1 MQIFAVCMECQKELG
16 HPSFETFFLPY
27 YEDRMAEIE
36 CSRHHKSVLL
46 LQSQKFEVLLE
57 SGANALAERFTLEAA
72 ASFSSGLERFYEFC
86 VKVIS
91 AHRSMN
97 PAIYEQMFKEM
108 ANQSERQLGAFL
120 VLHAIEFGSAYVP
133 NKKIIEFRNSV
144 IHKGRI
150 PTPDEATGFCER
162 VYSEILLL
170 TQKLEQNY
178 RAAINKVISEDLRKR
193 AEVVSKGI
201 PIATTTGTMFFS
213 LAHQDKKQTFAEA
226 YDAYLKSKNVI
237 ATSVPVLGV
246 ISPLLKRVIAPKK

>member
-1 MQIFAVCMECQKELG
+1 MECQKELG

-27 YEDRMAEIE
+27 YEDRLTEVE

-57 SGANALAERFTLEAA
+57 SGANALAAGFTLEAA

-86 VKVIS
+86 VKVIT
-91 AHRSMN
+91 AHRDMS
-97 PAIYEQMFKEM
+97 PVVYEQMFKEM

-120 VLHAIEFGSAYVP
+120 ALHAIEFGSAYVT

-144 IHKGRI
+144 VHKGRI

-170 TQKLEQNY
+170 TQKLEPGH
-178 RAAINKVISEDLRKR
+178 RPAINKVIAEDLRKR
-193 AEVVSKGI
+193 AEGVPKGT

-213 LAHQDKKQTFAEA
+213 LAHQDKKPTFAEA
-226 YDAYLKSKNVI
+226 YEAYLKAKNAV
-237 ATSVPVLGV
+237 ASAVPVLGV
-246 ISPLLKRVIAPKK
+246 IAPLLRTVTTPEK